1 MKRSVRARALAGAQV
16 IALVLTLALT
26 LTGCGG
32 MKPEQA
38 RTLVQGTLD
47 EFYRGEF
54 DAEYL
59 KLVHRTEEE
68 ALANYRKN
76 LSTEADK
83 FAYYF
88 HITYL
93 DKHEG
98 LRQEIIELYRD
109 IYAQTRYSVQKEP
122 EKENKSSYAVAVQV
136 EPADIFQLVLTDF
149 DRITDSY
156 NMEFR
161 TVNTA
166 TMTEEEKEALA
177 LEADAFWA
185 RAVVDLCREKL
196 SQMGRLQPV
205 TVTVRVTK
213 DESGSWSISDADL
226 LKINEAL
233 IDYPAV
239 E

>member
-1 MKRSVRARALAGAQV
+1 MKKSVRARTL
-16 IALVLTLALT
+16 ALVLTFALLLT

-54 DAEYL
+54 DADYL

-68 ALANYRKN
+68 VLANYRKN

-98 LRQEIIELYRD
+98 LRQEIMELYRD
-109 IYAQTRYSVQKEP
+109 IYAQTRYSVSKDP
-122 EKENKSSYAVAVQV
+122 EKENKSSYAVTVQV
-136 EPADIFQLVLTDF
+136 EPADVFQLVLADF

-166 TMTEEEKEALA
+166 AMSDEEKDALA

-185 RAVVDLCREKL
+185 RAVVDLCKEKL
-196 SQMGRLQPV
+196 AQMGRLQPMS
-205 TVTVRVTK
+205 VTVRVTK
-213 DESGSWSISDADL
+213 GENDSWSISDADL
-226 LKINEAL
+226 LKVNETL

-239 E
+239 TENDA